1 MDARTL
7 IEQETGV
14 KPGIGYELSFD
25 ELGESPKTL
34 SKRAGKVGFR
44 TSLTEFFKAAKRKA
58 RAQNPIAPNQADI
71 VKWIIYDRF
80 RFAAGTTVPNNYKY
94 FTQPIGTNGK
104 TKVDTNLDQVQRLP
118 DPLWFNT
125 EGMGFYFSPDNA
137 LADITNFIN
146 SEFQEFWVGQKVYVE
161 GPVQC
166 FPGGVGI
173 FGASGS
179 YWPGGSGSFTAGE
192 GTAGFSFQ
200 FQYYYQTSGSMPL
213 LRQIPYSYPS
223 VFVPNFSIPR

>member
-14 KPGIGYELSFD
+14 QPGVGYELTFD
-25 ELGESPKTL
+25 ELGESPKSL

-118 DPLWFNT
+118 DPLWYNT
-125 EGMGFYFSPDNA
+125 EGIGFYFSPLN
-137 LADITNFIN
+137 DILDTNNFLN
-146 SEFQEFWVGQKVYVE
+146 SEYMEFWVGQKVYVE
-161 GPVQC
+161 G
-166 FPGGVGI
+166 
-173 FGASGS
+173 
-179 YWPGGSGSFTAGE
+179 
-192 GTAGFSFQ
+192 
-200 FQYYYQTSGSMPL
+200 
-213 LRQIPYSYPS
+213 
-223 VFVPNFSIPR
+223 